1 MSNYG
6 RYDPHS
12 PYAPSAPSLPENHPP
27 YSTSSSSAAA
37 PPPPSNYQYAPHT
50 ATPPPPPSTYNTY
63 GTTATAAAATAYDH
77 GSTYHG
83 AGTAYGQAPSSAYP
97 PPPSSSH
104 GYSAFPPGTHPD
116 VIRSFQMADTD
127 RSGFID
133 EAELQRA
140 LSSGYQKFNI
150 RTIRLLMF
158 LFKDPTQPPRI
169 GPKEFAE
176 IWNCIA
182 HWRGIFE
189 RYDKD
194 RSGKIDPLELRDAL
208 YGIGYAIPGTVL
220 QLLLAQYG
228 DGNVKRVELGF
239 DSFVECGVI
248 IKGLTEKFKEKDK
261 RYTGSAKL
269 SYDEFMAMV
278 IPFLV
283 AYDD

>member
-6 RYDPHS
+6 RYGSHS
-12 PYAPSAPSLPENHPP
+12 PYAPSAPSLPEN
-27 YSTSSSSAAA
+27 YSTSSA
-37 PPPPSNYQYAPHT
+37 PPPPSSNYQYAPN
-50 ATPPPPPSTYNTY
+50 TYNNY
-63 GTTATAAAATAYDH
+63 GTTATAAAATSYSHAP
-77 GSTYHG
+77 TNTAYHG
-83 AGTAYGQAPSSAYP
+83 AATPPPPTAYAHAPSSAYP
-97 PPPSSSH
+97 PSSSSSSH
-104 GYSAFPPGTHPD
+104 GYSGFPPGTHPD
-116 VIRSFQMADTD
+116 AIRSFEMADTD

-133 EAELQRA
+133 ERELQRA

-150 RTIRLLMF
+150 RTIRLLIF
-158 LFKDPTQPPRI
+158 LFKDPTQPSRI
-169 GPKEFAE
+169 GPKEYVQL
-176 IWNCIA
+176 WNCIA

-208 YGIGYAIPGTVL
+208 YGIGYAIPSSVL

-248 IKGLTEKFKEKDK
+248 LKGLTEKFKEKDK
-261 RYTGSAKL
+261 RYTGSATL

-283 AYDD
+283 AHD